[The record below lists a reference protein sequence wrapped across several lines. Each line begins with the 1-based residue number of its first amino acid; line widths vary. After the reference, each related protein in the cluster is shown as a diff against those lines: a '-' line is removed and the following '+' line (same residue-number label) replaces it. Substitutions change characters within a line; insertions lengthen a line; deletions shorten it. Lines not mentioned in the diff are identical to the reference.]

1 MVRPNMSPT
10 DTKLRMSYTKEFIRL
25 KMKSTRL
32 TAVKLEHEIKEISAT
47 FFTFLLYCSFVDTPK

>member
-1 MVRPNMSPT
+1 MSPT